1 MRRSPRPIRCT
12 AAPRRRGGLPPSARA
27 TCSACRPGPARRPR
41 SRGPNRPPRRWSGSG
56 GKRALSLGEPAA
68 TGRLLCCSGI
78 SGHLFPGR
86 MSVES
91 GGSVPRPIMNLQA
104 LGYVGIRPRKLEDWS
119 AYATRFLGLQLVDRS
134 RNALTF
140 RMDDRKQRIVVEAEQ
155 GEGPSFYGWEVEN
168 AKALADLAA
177 RLERSGV
184 SFARGSRALADERR
198 VKDLIVF
205 SDPIGNRLEVFHG
218 AEIASDP
225 FRPGR
230 AISGFRTG
238 ALGMGHAVLTAER
251 LDEVLPF
258 YQDVLGFKASDYILK
273 PFKAYFFHVNAR
285 HHSLAF
291 IDTGKNGIHHLM
303 METCYLDD
311 VGQAYD
317 LALRKPEMIGTT
329 SGRHVNDEA
338 NSFYSWSPSEFLVEY
353 GGGGR
358 SIDPATWT
366 PHERTEGPSLWGH
379 DRSWLT
385 PEGREQA
392 RDMRIRVAEV
402 GGRVP
407 LNVMHGNHTLA
418 ADVCPWWTMNVTA
431 RKTGSGSFL

>member
-1 MRRSPRPIRCT
+1 M
-12 AAPRRRGGLPPSARA
+12 
-27 TCSACRPGPARRPR
+27 
-41 SRGPNRPPRRWSGSG
+41 
-56 GKRALSLGEPAA
+56 K
-68 TGRLLCCSGI
+68 
-78 SGHLFPGR
+78 
-86 MSVES
+86 
-91 GGSVPRPIMNLQA
+91 LQA
-104 LGYVGIRPRKLEDWS
+104 LGYVGIRTKKLEDWS
-119 AYATRFLGLQLVDRS
+119 AYATRFLGLQLVERS
-134 RNALTF
+134 RNALAF
-140 RMDDRKQRIVVEAEQ
+140 RMDDRKQRVVVEAEQ

-168 AKALADLAA
+168 AKALDDLAA
-177 RLERSGV
+177 HLETSGIK
-184 SFARGSRALADERR
+184 FARGSRALADERR
-198 VKDLIVF
+198 VKDLVVF

-258 YQDVLGFKASDYILK
+258 YQDVLGFKPSDYILK
-273 PFKAYFFHVNAR
+273 PFKAYFFHVNPR

-303 METCYLDD
+303 METCFLDD

-329 SGRHVNDEA
+329 LGRHVNDEVT
-338 NSFYSWSPSEFLVEY
+338 SFYSWSPSEFLVEY
-353 GGGGR
+353 GWGGR
-358 SIDPATWT
+358 TIEPATWT

-379 DRSWLT
+379 DRSWLS
-385 PEGREQA
+385 PEAREEA
-392 RDMRIRVAEV
+392 RSMRIKVAEA

-407 LNVMHGNHTLA
+407 LNVMAGNYKLA
-418 ADVCPWWTMNVTA
+418 TDVCPWWTMNVTA
-431 RKTGSGSFL
+431 RKTG